1 MKKFLLS
8 VFYITAV
15 FYCAAAMPT
24 HTGMAFKH
32 LSVADGL
39 SQMSVVSIV
48 QDAEGYLW
56 FGTRDGLN
64 RYDGS
69 HFKVFRHLPYGRSGL
84 GNNTIRCLVED
95 ADNNIWVG
103 TNSGLYVYDTEYDR
117 FSEVEI
123 LDSGGGND
131 RQSDT
136 RP

>member
-1 MKKFLLS
+1 MRRFVLSLLFLLPALSS
-8 VFYITAV
+8 VRSQSLYFDRIDI
-15 FYCAAAMPT
+15 
-24 HTGMAFKH
+24 K
-32 LSVADGL
+32 DGL
-39 SQMSVVSIV
+39 SQNTVNEII
-48 QDAEGYLW
+48 QDSRGFIW
-56 FGTRDGLN
+56 FATKDGLN

-131 RQSDT
+131 SQSDT

>member
-1 MKKFLLS
+1 MRRFVLSLLFLLPALSS
-8 VFYITAV
+8 VRSQSLYFDRIDI
-15 FYCAAAMPT
+15 
-24 HTGMAFKH
+24 K
-32 LSVADGL
+32 DGL
-39 SQMSVVSIV
+39 SQNTVNEII
-48 QDAEGYLW
+48 QDSRGFIW
-56 FGTRDGLN
+56 FATKDGLN

-117 FSEVEI
+117 FSKVEI

>member
-1 MKKFLLS
+1 MRRFVLSLLFLLPALSS
-8 VFYITAV
+8 VRSQSLYFDRIDI
-15 FYCAAAMPT
+15 
-24 HTGMAFKH
+24 K
-32 LSVADGL
+32 DGL
-39 SQMSVVSIV
+39 SQNTVNEII
-48 QDAEGYLW
+48 QDSRGFIW
-56 FGTRDGLN
+56 FATNDGLN

>member
-1 MKKFLLS
+1 MRRFVLSLLFLLPALSS
-8 VFYITAV
+8 VRSQSLYFDRIDI
-15 FYCAAAMPT
+15 
-24 HTGMAFKH
+24 K
-32 LSVADGL
+32 DGL
-39 SQMSVVSIV
+39 SQNTVNEII
-48 QDAEGYLW
+48 QDSRGFIW
-56 FGTRDGLN
+56 FATKDGLN

-69 HFKVFRHLPYGRSGL
+69 HFKVFRHLPHGRSGL

-131 RQSDT
+131 RQSYT

>member
-1 MKKFLLS
+1 MRRFVLSLLFLLPALSS
-8 VFYITAV
+8 VRSQSLYFDRIDI
-15 FYCAAAMPT
+15 
-24 HTGMAFKH
+24 K
-32 LSVADGL
+32 DGL
-39 SQMSVVSIV
+39 SQNTVNEII
-48 QDAEGYLW
+48 QDSRGFIW
-56 FGTRDGLN
+56 FATKDGLN

-69 HFKVFRHLPYGRSGL
+69 HFKVFRHLPYGRSDL

>member
-1 MKKFLLS
+1 MRRFVLSLLFLLPALSS
-8 VFYITAV
+8 VRSQSLYFDRIDI
-15 FYCAAAMPT
+15 
-24 HTGMAFKH
+24 K
-32 LSVADGL
+32 DGL
-39 SQMSVVSIV
+39 SQNTVNEII
-48 QDAEGYLW
+48 QDSRGFIW
-56 FGTRDGLN
+56 FATKDGLN

-123 LDSGGGND
+123 LDSGG
-131 RQSDT
+131 Q
-136 RP
+136 

>member
-1 MKKFLLS
+1 MRRFVLSLLFLLPALSS
-8 VFYITAV
+8 VRSQSLYFDRIDI
-15 FYCAAAMPT
+15 
-24 HTGMAFKH
+24 K
-32 LSVADGL
+32 DGL
-39 SQMSVVSIV
+39 SQNTVNEII
-48 QDAEGYLW
+48 QDSRGFIW
-56 FGTRDGLN
+56 FATKDGLN

>member
-1 MKKFLLS
+1 MRRFVLSLLFLLPALSS
-8 VFYITAV
+8 VRSQSLYFDRIDI
-15 FYCAAAMPT
+15 
-24 HTGMAFKH
+24 K
-32 LSVADGL
+32 DGL
-39 SQMSVVSIV
+39 SQNTVNEII
-48 QDAEGYLW
+48 QDSRGFIW
-56 FGTRDGLN
+56 FATKDGLN

-131 RQSDT
+131 RQSYT